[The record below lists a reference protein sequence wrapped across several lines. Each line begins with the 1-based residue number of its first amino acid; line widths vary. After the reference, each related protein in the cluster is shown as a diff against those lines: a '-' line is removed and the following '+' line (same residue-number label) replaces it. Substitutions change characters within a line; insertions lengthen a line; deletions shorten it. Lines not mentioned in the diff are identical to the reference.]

1 MSDSTELALEL
12 ANLQGFIPATM
23 SLYEGRLVKTKT
35 ELFFI
40 AERFSGWEIMER
52 CERSEIQK
60 VESSESFMGV
70 VVEVHTS
77 GSHWSLKEL
86 PEGVDVEQWLND
98 SAQPVDESQSIQE
111 QPRQEDEES
120 DPVID
125 NRVDVHPEEIITS
138 VSSPDVDLPSG
149 IKKIPSGGISTNQ
162 STVYPQSD
170 NPQVNAL
177 RQILIDRPELQT
189 KVKDAI
195 GNHVD
200 PLDEEVL
207 SLFMR
212 RHIQSYI
219 QVRAASGEVLNPFEL
234 FKVVQEQLGVNP
246 GGPLFIKILKGFLL
260 MFLFFFVLPIVLGV
274 LGALFS
280 ILDII
285 F

>member
-1 MSDSTELALEL
+1 MSDSNELALTLAEL
-12 ANLQGFIPATM
+12 QDFIPATM
-23 SLYEGRLVKTKT
+23 SLYEGRLVKTET

-52 CERSEIQK
+52 CERSDVQK
-60 VESSESFMGV
+60 IEVNESFMGA
-70 VVEVHTS
+70 VVEIHTN

-86 PEGVDVEQWLND
+86 PETVSVEQWLSGN
-98 SAQPVDESQSIQE
+98 SLPVAELQSIQE
-111 QPRQEDEES
+111 EPRQDEVES

-125 NRVDVHPEEIITS
+125 NRGDVSPEEAILPA
-138 VSSPDVDLPSG
+138 SSPNFEPSPE
-149 IKKIPSGGISTNQ
+149 IKSSPSSRVSTNQ
-162 STVYPQSD
+162 SRVYPQSD
-170 NPQVNAL
+170 NPQINEL

-189 KVKDAI
+189 KVSNAV

-234 FKVVQEQLGVNP
+234 FKVVFEQLGVNP

-260 MFLFFFVLPIVLGV
+260 MFGFFFVLPIVLGILSAV
-274 LGALFS
+274 FS